1 MKKIIVLV
9 MVALL
14 LPVVFSSFKPKVQ
27 ETSQEVTIQQG
38 SKELTGW
45 QLKVA
50 EQNKQRAERQ
60 KAYIER

>member
-14 LPVVFSSFKPKVQ
+14 LPVVFGSFKPEVQ
-27 ETSQEVTIQQG
+27 ETSQEVTIQQS

>member
-14 LPVVFSSFKPKVQ
+14 LPVVFSSFKPEVQ

>member
-1 MKKIIVLV
+1 MKKIIVFV

-14 LPVVFSSFKPKVQ
+14 LPVVFSGFKPEVQ
-27 ETSQEVTIQQG
+27 ETSQEVTIQQS

-50 EQNKQRAERQ
+50 EQNKQRVERQ

>member
-14 LPVVFSSFKPKVQ
+14 LPVVFSSFKPEVQ
-27 ETSQEVTIQQG
+27 ETSQEVTIQQS

-50 EQNKQRAERQ
+50 EQNKQRVERQ

>member
-1 MKKIIVLV
+1 MKKIIVFV

-14 LPVVFSSFKPKVQ
+14 LPVVFSSFKPEVQ
-27 ETSQEVTIQQG
+27 ETSQEVTIQQS

-50 EQNKQRAERQ
+50 EQNKQRVERQ

>member
-14 LPVVFSSFKPKVQ
+14 LPVVFSSFKPEVQ
-27 ETSQEVTIQQG
+27 ETSQEVTIQQS